1 MIREL
6 HVENFAIIDS
16 LSLELEPGLCV
27 LTGETGAGKSI
38 LIDAVLAAL
47 GGKTSSELVRSGYQ
61 KARVDLVFEH
71 HEGSLSGS
79 ELTELAE
86 ESELILSREIS
97 SNGRSTAR
105 LNGRPVTAAVLR
117 QVGARLVDVHGQ
129 HEHQSLFQPDAHRLF
144 LDHLAG
150 EEHLAT
156 LARLAAIYRELS
168 ECRAQREELARQ
180 ERDRERKIDL
190 LKYQI
195 EEIDRARIVPG
206 EDEELAREMKVLE
219 HAEAL
224 RQAAASAIA
233 LLSSQARG
241 YAARDLLA
249 EAKMQLESA
258 AALDPAVSAF
268 AGCVENCLILIDETV
283 RDLHDY
289 HDGIEADPMRQRWVG
304 ERLEQI
310 RRLKKK
316 YGATVEEILSY
327 RDSIEKELASL
338 TKIEVA
344 LEDLAC
350 REAALLREYNDCAEA
365 VTQKRQEAGK
375 LLCEMALA
383 HLSELGMSKVQFG
396 VAIRP
401 TSPGPSGKDE
411 VEFLFS
417 ANVGEEMKPLAKVAS
432 GGELSRVMLALK
444 VVSAG
449 NIQTLIFDEI
459 DSGVGGRAA
468 TCVADKLKLLANHC
482 QVLCVTHMPQIA
494 CAADA
499 HYAIE
504 KQRVLEAGTERT
516 VVRVRRL
523 DQEERVE
530 ELARMLAGESVS
542 DTTRAQAKE
551 LLARYR
557 TK

>member
-1 MIREL
+1 VIREL

-71 HEGSLSGS
+71 YEGPLSGLD
-79 ELTELAE
+79 LTELAE
-86 ESELILSREIS
+86 DNELILSREVS

-129 HEHQSLFQPDAHRLF
+129 HEHQSLLQPDAHRLF

-150 EEHLAT
+150 KEHLAT
-156 LARLAAIYRELS
+156 LARLATVHRELS
-168 ECRAQREELARQ
+168 ECRAQREELLRQ

-195 EEIDRARIVPG
+195 EEIDRARVVPG

-224 RQAAASAIA
+224 RQATASAIG

-249 EAKMQLESA
+249 EAKTQLESA
-258 AALDPAVSAF
+258 AALDPAIAAF

-283 RDLHDY
+283 RDLRYY
-289 HDGIEADPMRQRWVG
+289 HERIEADPARISWVAD
-304 ERLEQI
+304 RLEQI

-316 YGATVEEILSY
+316 YGATVDEILSY

-338 TKIEVA
+338 THMELA
-344 LEDLAC
+344 LEELAS
-350 REAALLREYNDCAEA
+350 RESALLRAYNECAEA
-365 VTQKRQEAGK
+365 VTQNRQEAAK

-383 HLSELGMSKVQFG
+383 HLRELGMGKVQFS

-401 TSPGPSGKDE
+401 ALPGPSGKDE

-417 ANVGEEMKPLAKVAS
+417 ANVGEEMRPLAKIAS
-432 GGELSRVMLALK
+432 GGELSRIMLALK

-449 NIQTLIFDEI
+449 NIPTLIFDEI

-468 TCVADKLKLLANHC
+468 TCVADKLKLLADHC

-504 KQRVLEAGTERT
+504 KQRVFEAGTERT

-523 DQEERVE
+523 DHGERVE

-542 DTTRAQAKE
+542 DITRAQAEE

-557 TK
+557 RP